1 MQGSEGQF
9 FREGIEPERMSS
21 PWWSDT
27 KEAKVSSDC
36 PDVLPLDLLSESCV
50 SAVGWYCHACGKINQ
65 QTLFRHSRCSSS
77 FCKGKPAHVRP
88 TVTLEQ
94 LVTNPQDKLGM
105 ANPLYLKAPNI
116 GEAYMV
122 EWEDGMRTLK
132 YHIGDGRIEAQA
144 ICSHVFNGSSN
155 EFQEEAT
162 DLFYDIQ
169 AEVEL
174 VLDGVFFQCTI
185 SPSDWNP

>member
-1 MQGSEGQF
+1 MVKAYKLGMPVIVIASHEVLDHIGLKLPPEFGYAVLGCFQICSYQTLRDTTEPEYEVFEWHFSIRWMQGSEGQF

-77 FCKGKPAHVRP
+77 FCKVSFSTVRS
-88 TVTLEQ
+88 V
-94 LVTNPQDKLGM
+94 
-105 ANPLYLKAPNI
+105 
-116 GEAYMV
+116 
-122 EWEDGMRTLK
+122 
-132 YHIGDGRIEAQA
+132 
-144 ICSHVFNGSSN
+144 
-155 EFQEEAT
+155 
-162 DLFYDIQ
+162 
-169 AEVEL
+169 
-174 VLDGVFFQCTI
+174 
-185 SPSDWNP
+185 